1 MIAVDY
7 SIEHAARDFWLLV
20 GSEPPY
26 PRDLEEAVV
35 WALPLDVRKVARL
48 KVSDVEAVARK
59 VGLPYRFG
67 GGDRRLCGCL
77 LAYNSSGVIFL
88 DTADTQDE
96 RRFTLAHELAH
107 FLLDYQA
114 PRERALTALGEGI
127 RPVLDGLRPATVEE
141 RIHAVMSDA
150 PLGVLSHLMERP
162 SGGMPSSAALSV
174 ESRADRMALELLA
187 PTASVSKEAH
197 RLRDLTYNERLSRLR
212 HTLEGKYG
220 LPTATAGWYAGT
232 MLRKSGASSFR
243 DWLLG
248 TDV

>member
-1 MIAVDY
+1 M
-7 SIEHAARDFWLLV
+7 
-20 GSEPPY
+20 
-26 PRDLEEAVV
+26 

-48 KVSDVEAVARK
+48 KVSNVEAIARK
-59 VGLPYRFG
+59 VGLPYRLV

-77 LAYNSSGVIFL
+77 LAYNGSGLIFV
-88 DTADTQDE
+88 DAADSESE

-114 PRERALTALGEGI
+114 PRKRALDILGESI

-141 RIHAVMSDA
+141 RVHAILDDA

-162 SGGMPSSAALSV
+162 SGGVLSSAVLSI

-187 PTASVSKEAH
+187 PAAALSEEVAS
-197 RLRDLTYNERLSRLR
+197 LREMAYNERLLRLR

-220 LPTATAGWYAGT
+220 LPPAIAGWYAGT
-232 MLRKSGASSFR
+232 VLHKEGGPGFR

-248 TDV
+248 SDL